1 MHTRTEHEEHVTVDV
16 EEARYE
22 QPKISDLGT
31 PEQFFL
37 GLEGERTEPPA
48 ASLSVG
54 TFTWGY
60 DQ

>member
-1 MHTRTEHEEHVTVDV
+1 MNTRTEHEQHVTVDA

-22 QPKISDLGT
+22 PPKISDLGT
-31 PEQFFL
+31 PDQFFL
-37 GLEGERTEPPA
+37 GGEGEKDEPPA

-54 TFTWGY
+54 TFVWGY

>member
-1 MHTRTEHEEHVTVDV
+1 MNRRTEHEEHVTVDV
-16 EEARYE
+16 EETRYE
-22 QPKISDLGT
+22 PPTISDLGT
-31 PEQFFL
+31 PEKFFL
-37 GLEGERTEPPA
+37 GGEGERNEPPA